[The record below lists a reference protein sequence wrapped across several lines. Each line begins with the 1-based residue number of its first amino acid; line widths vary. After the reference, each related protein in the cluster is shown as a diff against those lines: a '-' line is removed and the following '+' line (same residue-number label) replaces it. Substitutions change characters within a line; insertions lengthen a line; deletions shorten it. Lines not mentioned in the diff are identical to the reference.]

1 MNLDQSLRS
10 VLFVPS
16 HISGAGQNFGHGLSA
31 AHGETE
37 LARSGGFE
45 GPRVRS
51 YLVCVS
57 VSWRVLLEF
66 SCSCHYPSPG
76 WWVHAVCRVN

>member
-1 MNLDQSLRS
+1 MNLDQSLGS

-16 HISGAGQNFGHGLSA
+16 QISGAGWNFGHGLSA
-31 AHGETE
+31 VLGETE
-37 LARSGGFE
+37 LASSCVFE

-57 VSWRVLLEF
+57 VSWRVLFVF
-66 SCSCHYPSPG
+66 SCS
-76 WWVHAVCRVN
+76 